1 MCTTVGT
8 GRAYPRPSGADAA
21 GRAGDGYDRRPI
33 GMAGEP
39 STPRGVNAIF
49 QQPWW
54 LDAVAPGR
62 WGEATVER
70 DGRVIARLPYVARGP
85 RRLRILTMPPL
96 TQTLGPWIE
105 RSGAKPVRA
114 LGHEIEV
121 LGALEAV
128 VPEAAVF
135 LQHFSPTMLNA
146 MPFLWAGYRVELR
159 YTYRLD
165 DLGSEEAL
173 WDGLSGKT
181 RTEIRKARDQL
192 QVRDDL
198 GLDRFYAV
206 WGKTFARQGLAP
218 PVAYTQL
225 ERLDAACAARDARA
239 LLFACDDADRVH
251 AVACVVWD
259 AGTSYYLLAGADPAL
274 RSSGASSLLMWESI
288 VRARDVSSV
297 FDFEGS
303 ILKPVERVFRSFGS
317 RQTPY
322 LRVSRASRVAGA
334 ALALRARSSQLGRRR
349 GASRSR

>member
-1 MCTTVGT
+1 MTSRCTPPRDLPTARLRTAGAPRIRWRRS
-8 GRAYPRPSGADAA
+8 GEGSASSRCCYIRAPGEARPLPTFARTSSGCARGARTAYAA
-21 GRAGDGYDRRPI
+21 RAAER
-33 GMAGEP
+33 MAAEP
-39 STPRGVNAIF
+39 PQQPGATRCANAIF

-114 LGHEIEV
+114 LGHEIEL
-121 LGALEAV
+121 LGALEAAL
-128 VPEAAVF
+128 PEAAAF

-159 YTYRLD
+159 YTYRLE

-288 VRARDVSSV
+288 VRARDV
-297 FDFEGS
+297 
-303 ILKPVERVFRSFGS
+303 
-317 RQTPY
+317 
-322 LRVSRASRVAGA
+322 
-334 ALALRARSSQLGRRR
+334 
-349 GASRSR
+349 